1 MSRMVAILQ
10 VEMTETWQRKSCVFC
25 FFLYIINSK
34 KKNSWQKQEFH
45 SALQTVLILHSPPP
59 ALHVLLLM
67 VLTDTFHLWES
78 VGGEPWPRR
87 CSSIYQRQWLEE
99 AILPLFI
106 LPRSVQFVCFHHPC
120 GSTNRIWQ
128 IGLGTQCAGY
138 LGPSQWMLICTKRKT
153 ARGLKGI
160 WSVCKAG
167 PKTIKMM
174 IFWAD
179 LFTSRLPSVW

>member
-1 MSRMVAILQ
+1 MSRMAAILQ

-25 FFLYIINSK
+25 FFLYIINS

-138 LGPSQWMLICTKRKT
+138 LGPSQRMLVCTKRKT
-153 ARGLKGI
+153 ARGLEGI